1 MTDEAIRFARAAGY
15 RKITL
20 WTHSVL
26 TAARQIYQK
35 AGFKLMRNEEH
46 QSWGQ
51 PVVSEHWDLEL

>member
-1 MTDEAIRFARAAGY
+1 
-15 RKITL
+15 
-20 WTHSVL
+20 VL

-35 AGFKLMRNEEH
+35 AGFKLMRSEEH